1 MHLCSDITPPTH
13 PMAGQSEQAPPYAST
28 RTSDWLAAA
37 VLIKVWRQ
45 HYKLTIH
52 QKFPSVLW
60 QGNYWFEHHTA
71 GLLLIQSVS
80 RLKSFSKRFEKAERS
95 FRASHTAV
103 YLFSIDC
110 FCATI
115 TALGWREHS
124 GDLTGQWWTA
134 KQQIQPITR
143 SWKHSEQLRGGRSS
157 CNESRKQPSLKSFQR
172 LSNLLLLFSRVLQF
186 EGC

>member
-13 PMAGQSEQAPPYAST
+13 PMAGQSEQAPPCAST
-28 RTSDWLAAA
+28 QTSDWLAAA
-37 VLIKVWRQ
+37 VLIKVWWQ

-80 RLKSFSKRFEKAERS
+80 RFKSFSKRFEKAERS
-95 FRASHTAV
+95 FRASHTGV

-110 FCATI
+110 FCTTI

-124 GDLTGQWWTA
+124 GDLTGQWWTT
-134 KQQIQPITR
+134 KQQIQPMTR

-157 CNESRKQPSLKSFQR
+157 CNESRKQSRLKSLQR
-172 LSNLLLLFSRVLQF
+172 LSH
-186 EGC
+186 